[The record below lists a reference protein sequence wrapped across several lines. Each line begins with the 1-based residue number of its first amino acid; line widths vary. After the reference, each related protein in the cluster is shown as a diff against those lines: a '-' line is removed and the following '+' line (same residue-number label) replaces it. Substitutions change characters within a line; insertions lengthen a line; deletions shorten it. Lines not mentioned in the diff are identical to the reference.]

1 MFARAAVAV
10 KIGSTMSATYPDA
23 ISVDRVI
30 DGRFPLLHKL
40 GATEW
45 SSAYLTELDDGR
57 AQKAAIKIFPFA
69 SVDERATCAR
79 WDVARTLSHPH
90 LMPLFH
96 AGRCLVD
103 GKDLLYVVTEYA
115 DETLSQI
122 LPDRPLSPRE
132 AREMLG
138 PVLGALSYLHNR
150 CLTHGHLRPT
160 NIMVIDDQVKL
171 SPDFGWRSRTR
182 SIYDAPEIGTIYVA
196 PAADIWS
203 LGIFLVEALTQQPPA
218 WDRSRGGEPEIPA
231 NLPEPFFTICRE
243 CLRID
248 PERRCTLGGIK
259 AHLNS
264 PTLAAEP
271 AVAPAPAIV
280 DRTAK
285 PSYRSRVKI
294 LAGAVVTLLLMIAA
308 FRFGWNL
315 VPSAPAP
322 APQSPVSELTAAPA
336 PSAAT
341 IPAPSP
347 EPTAAPASNAATAPA
362 PQPPASELTAAPAP
376 NAATV
381 PAPSPAPT
389 ADPAPAPAPAA
400 DLSKGGVV
408 KGSVTHQ
415 GLPDIPAKI
424 VSSIRGHFKV
434 EIRVEV
440 DPEGNVSQASIR
452 SAGPSRYFA
461 KQALTA
467 AQNWTFTPAKV
478 DGRAVASS
486 WLLQFQLGQSQ
497 SAVTPSEEAP

>member
-1 MFARAAVAV
+1 
-10 KIGSTMSATYPDA
+10 MSATYLDA
-23 ISVDRVI
+23 ISVERVI
-30 DGRFPLLHKL
+30 DGRFPLLQEL
-40 GATEW
+40 GKTQW

-57 AQKAAIKIFPFA
+57 AQKAAIKIFPFEA
-69 SVDERATCAR
+69 VDERATLAR
-79 WDVARTLSHPH
+79 WDVARTLSHPN

-160 NIMVIDDQVKL
+160 NIMVIDDRVKL

-203 LGIFLVEALTQQPPA
+203 LGILLVEALTQQPPA
-218 WDRSRGGEPEIPA
+218 WDRSRGGDPEIPA
-231 NLPEPFFTICRE
+231 TIPEPFFTICRE
-243 CLRID
+243 CLRTD
-248 PERRCTLGGIK
+248 PKRRCTLGGIK

-264 PTLAAEP
+264 PTQDAEP
-271 AVAPAPAIV
+271 AVAPPAPAILV
-280 DRTAK
+280 GTPKPPYRFRAK
-285 PSYRSRVKI
+285 MI
-294 LAGAVVTLLLMIAA
+294 AGAVLTLLLMIAA

-315 VPSAPAP
+315 VPSTPAP
-322 APQSPVSELTAAPA
+322 APQPPVPEFTAAPA
-336 PSAAT
+336 PNPVT
-341 IPAPSP
+341 VPAPSP
-347 EPTAAPASNAATAPA
+347 APTAEPAPSAATAPA

-376 NAATV
+376 NAAAI

-400 DLSKGGVV
+400 EPPKGGVV

-415 GLPDIPAKI
+415 ALPDIPGKI
-424 VSSIRGHFKV
+424 LGTIRGHFKV
-434 EIRVEV
+434 GIHVEV
-440 DPEGNVSQASIR
+440 DPQGNVSQASID

-461 KQALTA
+461 NQALTA
-467 AQNWTFTPAKV
+467 AQNWKFTPAQV
-478 DGRAVASS
+478 DGRAVPST
-486 WLLQFQLGQSQ
+486 WLLQFEFGQSQ
-497 SAVTPSEEAP
+497 SAVTPSEVSP